1 MSPKKNHSPQIRQ
14 ELQTER
20 DRLRTI
26 LDSVEDGIY
35 IVGRDYRIQFMNLA
49 LRSRMG
55 NGEGELCHEFFGHAP
70 SQCGHCQHE
79 IGSFGPGHQRECTLG
94 ASARIYEM
102 AVSPIHGPDGT
113 ISRLHI
119 LRDITERKILEG
131 RLQDYSRK
139 LEAKVAE
146 QAEKLLRQE
155 RLALLGEISSGI
167 AHEIRTPLGAIITG
181 IKLIEKGIRNP
192 EEQTLVFDLLKRETG
207 RLERKVSELLSY
219 ARPRLPLPT
228 PTSLASLF
236 EEVRMVL
243 ATNRELARG
252 TEIKITLQPGLT
264 TWPLDA
270 DQIKEALLNIC
281 TNGLQALKGTGTL
294 TVEGKSFYEGV
305 LEILIRDNG
314 PGIPRDALPHIFK
327 PFYSRRTGGTG
338 LGLAIAKDVIE
349 NHGGHITVT
358 SIPRLSTVF
367 RITLPRLGKTF
378 QAGH

>member
-1 MSPKKNHSPQIRQ
+1 MSPKKNHSPQRRQ
-14 ELQTER
+14 EPEAER
-20 DRLRTI
+20 DRLGTI

-49 LRSRMG
+49 LRSRIG

-70 SQCGHCQHE
+70 SQCEHCQHE
-79 IGSFGPGHQRECTLG
+79 IGSFGPGHQRECTFG
-94 ASARIYEM
+94 ASTRIYEM

-131 RLQDYSRK
+131 RLHEYSRK

-155 RLALLGEISSGI
+155 RLALLGEISAGI

-219 ARPRLPLPT
+219 ARPRLPRPT
-228 PTSLASLF
+228 PTSLPSLL

-243 ATNRELARG
+243 VTNRELAG
-252 TEIKITLQPGLT
+252 GAEIKITLQPGLT
-264 TWPLDA
+264 TWPMDA

-281 TNGLQALKGTGTL
+281 TNALQALNGTGTL

-305 LEILIRDNG
+305 LEIIVRDNG

-349 NHGGHITVT
+349 SHGGHITAT
-358 SIPRLSTVF
+358 SIPRLSTSF
-367 RITLPRLGKTF
+367 RITLPRSP
-378 QAGH
+378 AG